1 MKDKKYRKVRDHCH
15 NTEEY
20 RGAAHS
26 ICDLKHSVP
35 KGISIDFHNG
45 SNDDY
50 HFIIKLLTEEFEKQ
64 LTCLHWK
71 HWKIHNLYSSNKK
84 QITRIE
90 KNGEEIT
97 ENISYRL
104 FIDSTRYMA
113 GSLLNIVNNFSK
125 RIHKFKSK
133 YGHDD
138 KKCETCRISCI
149 HKL

>member
-1 MKDKKYRKVRDHCH
+1 MKDKKYRKVRDLCH

-64 LTCLHWK
+64 LTCLH
-71 HWKIHNLYSSNKK
+71 
-84 QITRIE
+84 
-90 KNGEEIT
+90 
-97 ENISYRL
+97 
-104 FIDSTRYMA
+104 
-113 GSLLNIVNNFSK
+113 
-125 RIHKFKSK
+125 
-133 YGHDD
+133 
-138 KKCETCRISCI
+138 
-149 HKL
+149 